1 MQAVMFAQL
10 GGTRVRSGLS
20 SKYKVTETRGK
31 QLSVVQLGEHTK
43 MEGWQ
48 EKIIEAYGFPKGEK

>member
-1 MQAVMFAQL
+1 MDKYQPGSASPFSP
-10 GGTRVRSGLS
+10 GSILS
-20 SKYKVTETRGK
+20 AETKGK